1 MSCRRLPCEAMTF
14 GEFGNSQSPR
24 FPGQDWIFGGSWVK
38 LLPGFSFRCSKSPV
52 MISIH
57 APHSHGVSN
66 APILRSLLP
75 VFTWVLLGFLC
86 LHEVQ
91 AEVNTDSGSSDA
103 PSPESDS
110 RGKLIFSDDF
120 NREEEDDRKEQV
132 GNQWGTNSKSRAAGN
147 KQVDLKDGALHI
159 TRHPVADHGVSV
171 VQDVAFRDAIIELRF
186 QLGKEDDLGINIAD
200 MQEPSVHAGHLC
212 VARIRLKRVEITDLK
227 TGRMNLQIRE
237 SRKSENPSEAVQK
250 LVKEKSKY
258 FPVDLQADEWHDLRV
273 QIQGDKMSVS
283 IDGKLIGDFQSLGIA
298 HPTKRRLRLAVGKS
312 AVVDDLKIWDG
323 QAS

>member
-1 MSCRRLPCEAMTF
+1 MNSIYAPVSTCCKKLRLLHPLLAVVTWISLGPICGHEAR
-14 GEFGNSQSPR
+14 G
-24 FPGQDWIFGGSWVK
+24 
-38 LLPGFSFRCSKSPV
+38 
-52 MISIH
+52 
-57 APHSHGVSN
+57 
-66 APILRSLLP
+66 
-75 VFTWVLLGFLC
+75 
-86 LHEVQ
+86 
-91 AEVNTDSGSSDA
+91 EVNEDSGSKNA
-103 PSPESDS
+103 ANPELASK
-110 RGKLIFSDDF
+110 GKLIFSDDF
-120 NREEEDDRKEQV
+120 NREEKDDRKEQV

-171 VQDVAFRDAIIELRF
+171 VQDVAFRDAIVELRF

-200 MQEPSVHAGHLC
+200 MQEPTVHAGHLC

-237 SRKSENPSEAVQK
+237 SRKSGNPSEAVQK

-258 FPVDLQADEWHDLRV
+258 FPVDLQANQWHDLKV

-283 IDGKLIGDFQSLGIA
+283 IDGKLIGDFESPGIA

-323 QAS
+323 QES

>member
-1 MSCRRLPCEAMTF
+1 
-14 GEFGNSQSPR
+14 
-24 FPGQDWIFGGSWVK
+24 
-38 LLPGFSFRCSKSPV
+38 

-57 APHSHGVSN
+57 APRSHGVRTS
-66 APILRSLLP
+66 PILHSFLP
-75 VFTWVLLGFLC
+75 VFTCGLLGLLC
-86 LHEVQ
+86 IHEVQ
-91 AEVNTDSGSSDA
+91 AELNAGSGTSDA
-103 PSPESDS
+103 PSHELDS
-110 RGKLIFSDDF
+110 KGKLIFSDDF

-132 GNQWGTNSKSRAAGN
+132 GNKWGTNSKSRAAGN
-147 KQVDLKDGALHI
+147 KQVDLKDGALQI

-200 MQEPSVHAGHLC
+200 MQEPTVHAGHLC
-212 VARIRLKRVEITDLK
+212 VARIRLERVEITDLK
-227 TGRMNLQIRE
+227 TGRMNLQIRQ

-273 QIQGDKMSVS
+273 QIQGDQMSVS
-283 IDGKLIGDFQSLGIA
+283 IDGKWIGDFQSPGIA

-323 QAS
+323 EAS